1 MNPHKETG
9 EYQEA
14 VALANRVL
22 DRINTDP
29 DDDLAILSRQFIRS
43 TERLAQA
50 LKDAREEAY
59 QAGIRRAKTLVEGQK
74 ETCGNC
80 FPDNEEQ
87 ERVEC
92 YGYTEQGNQFLD
104 KALTA
109 LDAELHGNK

>member
-59 QAGIRRAKTLVEGQK
+59 QAGIRRALEIT
-74 ETCGNC
+74 
-80 FPDNEEQ
+80 
-87 ERVEC
+87 ERVQSDPPSTSFEA
-92 YGYTEQGNQFLD
+92 TEAFIGACDEIEF
-104 KALTA
+104 A

>member
-59 QAGIRRAKTLVEGQK
+59 QAGIRRAITDVENWGHRNLQA
-74 ETCGNC
+74 
-80 FPDNEEQ
+80 PQ
-87 ERVEC
+87 EHDALM
-92 YGYTEQGNQFLD
+92 TF
-104 KALTA
+104 LTA